1 MQRKNIQRICFKE
14 LTTEQN
20 LTLSLLSTNQA
31 VLNQIKSEIIYF
43 ISITIYTTNGI
54 KICETFLNV
63 QITNITQAPSERVK
77 GSFYG

>member
-31 VLNQIKSEIIYF
+31 VLNKIKSEIIYLFLLLF
-43 ISITIYTTNGI
+43 IRQMES
-54 KICETFLNV
+54 KF
-63 QITNITQAPSERVK
+63 AK
-77 GSFYG
+77 HF

>member
-31 VLNQIKSEIIYF
+31 VLKQIKSEIIYLFLLLF
-43 ISITIYTTNGI
+43 IRQMES
-54 KICETFLNV
+54 KF
-63 QITNITQAPSERVK
+63 AK
-77 GSFYG
+77 HF